1 MIPKVIKDSLD
12 RYVNEGIM
20 PGSFLRAVLAN
31 DLASAVFNAD
41 SNNLAALKDIMLY
54 IYNEVPSDA
63 WGSTATVV
71 DYAQRK
77 FKHVL
82 YI

>member
-12 RYVNEGIM
+12 RYINEGIM
-20 PGSFLRAVLAN
+20 PGSFLRAVLTN
-31 DLASAVFNAD
+31 DLAGAVFKAD

-54 IYNEVPSDA
+54 VYNEVPANA
-63 WGSTATVV
+63 WGSTATVA

-77 FKHVL
+77 FKQVA
-82 YI
+82 

>member
-1 MIPKVIKDSLD
+1 MIPKVTKDSLD

-20 PGSFLRAVLAN
+20 PGGFLRAVLTN
-31 DLASAVFNAD
+31 DLASAVFKAD

-63 WGSTATVV
+63 WGSTATVI

-77 FKHVL
+77 FKQVA
-82 YI
+82 

>member
-12 RYVNEGIM
+12 LYINEGIM
-20 PGSFLRAVLAN
+20 PGSFLRAVLTN
-31 DLASAVFNAD
+31 DLASAVFKAD

-63 WGSTATVV
+63 WGSTTNVV

-77 FKHVL
+77 FKHVA
-82 YI
+82 